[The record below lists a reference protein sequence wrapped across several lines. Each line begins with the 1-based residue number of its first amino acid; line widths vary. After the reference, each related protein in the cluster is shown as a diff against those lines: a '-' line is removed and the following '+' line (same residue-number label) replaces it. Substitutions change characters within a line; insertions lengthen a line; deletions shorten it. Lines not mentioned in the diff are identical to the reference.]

1 MPSGRIY
8 GLGER
13 QREFSLV
20 PGTWTMWANGRE
32 TPYDDGMGGKQ
43 TYGVHPFAL
52 IQTQAK
58 DEWMGIFFRNS
69 NIQSPVITE
78 KVDGNF
84 SLSYVST
91 GGLLEMYFFTK
102 GSSKEIIQAYHNLI
116 GKPKLTPFWS
126 MGW

>member
-1 MPSGRIY
+1 
-8 GLGER
+8 
-13 QREFSLV
+13 
-20 PGTWTMWANGRE
+20 MWANGRE

-78 KVDGNF
+78 KLDGNF

-91 GGLLEMYFFTK
+91 GGQLEMYFFTK

-116 GKPKLTPFWS
+116 GKPNLTPFWS

>member
-20 PGTWTMWANGRE
+20 PGTWTMWANGRDSQ
-32 TPYDDGMGGKQ
+32 YDDGSGGKQ

-52 IQTQAK
+52 VQTQQK

-69 NIQSPVITE
+69 NI
-78 KVDGNF
+78 
-84 SLSYVST
+84 
-91 GGLLEMYFFTK
+91 
-102 GSSKEIIQAYHNLI
+102 
-116 GKPKLTPFWS
+116 
-126 MGW
+126 